1 MKFSYHYLLQLNYY
15 LAKLKHLCL
24 IWKFCEWNWKPIYPC
39 EPNYKNSCN
48 ILNYYRDYTEVWSC
62 NTLKKKKK
70 KKNLY
75 FLVTNIFSVSKLS
88 MWYFYMS
95 SIDLVTRFKNWR
107 LNAFP
112 CSTDII
118 QVLIELPTDKRHI
131 RVQHDRLLCLTHV
144 DNKKKQVF
152 ENFLLSTC
160 HTTRPQWSPLKIIKT
175 W

>member
-75 FLVTNIFSVSKLS
+75 FLVTNIFSVSKLIW
-88 MWYFYMS
+88 WYLNMS
-95 SIDLVTRFKNWR
+95 FIDLATQFKIGMYL
-107 LNAFP
+107 LNRQKLYQCF
-112 CSTDII
+112 SEINRYNKSFK
-118 QVLIELPTDKRHI
+118 LIANR
-131 RVQHDRLLCLTHV
+131 
-144 DNKKKQVF
+144 
-152 ENFLLSTC
+152 
-160 HTTRPQWSPLKIIKT
+160 
-175 W
+175 